1 MGGSGDTRRR
11 RRRRRNASGV
21 ALFIA
26 VVAVA
31 GDTFLPAA
39 LRLPAG
45 VAAWTAGLLI
55 WPDVASRT
63 RRQAL
68 VLIAIGVTGMVMG
81 AFYGQSAHVSRAL
94 AGNAGLI
101 AMLAAVSFLKLIALP
116 PGGEDQPPPT
126 GRPAVLSTLVGL
138 HLFGAVVNLSAVFI
152 MAQRMASDGRIDL
165 RQVRLLTRGF
175 SAGAF
180 WSPFFA
186 AMAAALTF
194 APGARLGPLVLA
206 GLPLAAAS
214 LTFTGVELVRARER
228 PETFAG
234 YPMNWGSL
242 WLPGVL
248 ALIILGLHAIRPD
261 LSILG
266 VIALIAPTL
275 SFTVLWLRR
284 QGAPAT
290 FGAQIVRGLPLMA
303 NELALFLAAGVMAAG
318 LESLLLLAGG
328 WTPFGH
334 FGGAQAG
341 LVLCT
346 MVALAIVGV
355 HPVIGIALFA
365 TLLAP
370 LSPDPTLLAMT
381 FLAGWAIGV
390 SVSPLGGMNLAI
402 QGAYG
407 VRGTEILR
415 QNAVYGAVM
424 TAIASAA
431 FMLYTTVFGIG

>member
-1 MGGSGDTRRR
+1 
-11 RRRRRNASGV
+11 V

-26 VVAVA
+26 VAAVA
-31 GDTFLPAA
+31 GDTFLSVP

-45 VAAWTAGLLI
+45 IAAWVAGALL

-63 RRQAL
+63 QRQS
-68 VLIAIGVTGMVMG
+68 VLLILIGVGGMAAG
-81 AFYGQSAHVSRAL
+81 ALYGQSAHATRAV

-101 AMLAAVSFLKLIALP
+101 AMLAAVSFLRLIAMP
-116 PGGEDQPPPT
+116 PGAEQQPAPT
-126 GRPAVLSTLVGL
+126 GRRAVISTLIGL

-152 MAQRMASDGRIDL
+152 MAQRMADDGRLNL

-180 WSPFFA
+180 WSPFYA

-194 APGARLGPLVLA
+194 APRARLGALVLA
-206 GLPLAAAS
+206 GIPLAAAS
-214 LTFTGVELVRARER
+214 LAFTGIELVRARER

-248 ALIILGLHAIRPD
+248 ALIILALHQLEPD

-266 VIALIAPTL
+266 VIALVAPLL
-275 SFTVLWLRR
+275 SFVVLALRR
-284 QGAPAT
+284 QSAPST
-290 FGAQIVRGLPLMA
+290 FGVQVVGGLPLMA

-328 WTPFGH
+328 WTPFAH
-334 FGGAQAG
+334 FGGVQAS

-346 MVALAIVGV
+346 MVLLAVIGV

-370 LSPDPTLLAMT
+370 ISPDPTLLAMT
-381 FLAGWAIGV
+381 FLAAWAIGV

-415 QNAVYGAVM
+415 QNAVYGVVM
-424 TAIASAA
+424 TAITSCA
-431 FMLYTTVFGIG
+431 FVAYTAVFGIG